1 MEEFE
6 HYYQEKLNT
15 ENIEQLPEP
24 PVRNES
30 LERRKRR
37 GPLDWPAL
45 VLILLLLTIG
55 VIMVL
60 SASFVRSYYE
70 ESNAMYVFRRQIIFA
85 VLGIAVLLLVAHI
98 PVGVFRRWSLI
109 LLATSIALLALVLV
123 MGMVGF
129 GSRRWISLGFTTFQP
144 SELTKLALILGFS
157 TMICKYGNRKMKTFR
172 YGVFPF
178 VLIMGIIVVLL
189 ALEPHFSAAVIIMAL
204 GVVMMFAGGTR
215 LRWFALAAALA
226 AGLLLIAYHA
236 FPYVQERV
244 TAYLHP
250 ENDPTDTG
258 LQIIQS
264 ILAIGSGGLTGL
276 GLGQSRQKFMY
287 LPEEHNDYIFAI
299 ICEEL
304 GFIGAVLIL
313 ILFALLICRCFWIAL
328 HAKTKYGALV
338 VIGVTGHLAIQVFL
352 NVAVVTHLI
361 PATGISLPFFS
372 YGGTALLLTMV
383 EMGIVLAVSREVPM
397 PEEPEEAL
405 P

>member
-1 MEEFE
+1 
-6 HYYQEKLNT
+6 
-15 ENIEQLPEP
+15 
-24 PVRNES
+24 
-30 LERRKRR
+30 
-37 GPLDWPAL
+37 
-45 VLILLLLTIG
+45 
-55 VIMVL
+55 
-60 SASFVRSYYE
+60 
-70 ESNAMYVFRRQIIFA
+70 MYVFRRQIIFA

-109 LLATSIALLALVLV
+109 LLAASVALLALVLA

-226 AGLLLIAYHA
+226 AVLLLIAYHA

-397 PEEPEEAL
+397 PEEAEEAL